1 MEYTVDKRSGVEKDK
16 IAPIKTR
23 KIVRRM
29 FVNTQ
34 VQVQTWQIL
43 SRHLCTSL

>member
-23 KIVRRM
+23 KM